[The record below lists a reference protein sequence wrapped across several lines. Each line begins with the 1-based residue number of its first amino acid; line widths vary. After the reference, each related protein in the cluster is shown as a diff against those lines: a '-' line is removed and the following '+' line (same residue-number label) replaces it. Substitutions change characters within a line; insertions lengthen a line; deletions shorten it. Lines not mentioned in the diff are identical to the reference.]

1 MDVLVSASKSDQGT
15 EHLAALVRQ
24 PLDELSS
31 ALSGDYGGP
40 MAHLWIDL
48 ELCPGDADVRP
59 PFPFRLQKRVRTPRE
74 LRSLGDKEFFNVGNY
89 SVRPDY
95 FELAR
100 TPLDDV
106 PCYLMTLLYEST
118 KSLYG
123 KRQLQGFDVE
133 SFRRR
138 FADALAAR
146 GCMKNA

>member
-1 MDVLVSASKSDQGT
+1 MEVLVSASKSDHGT
-15 EHLAALVRQ
+15 EHLAALVR
-24 PLDELSS
+24 PHLDELSP
-31 ALSGDYGGP
+31 ALSGNYGGP

-59 PFPFRLQKRVRTPRE
+59 PLPFRLQKRVRTPRK
-74 LRSLGDKEFFNVGNY
+74 LRALEDKEFFNVGNY

-123 KRQLQGFDVE
+123 KRQLKGFDVE